1 VGLAACFLA
10 AVDHVNHGTDQL
22 QVALCGPQQLRVLYK
37 SVQIDAVPVKLE
49 KVVPAWL
56 QQLMGGRRDLHGN
69 CQRKT
74 GTKARI

>member
-37 SVQIDAVPVKLE
+37 SVQINVIPVKLE

-56 QQLMGGRRDLHGN
+56 
-69 CQRKT
+69 
-74 GTKARI
+74 